1 MWDFIRGG
9 LRTTRTITTTTMAFR
24 MMATAH
30 RPTGTVIRIRTITMP
45 ATPTPAIT
53 KARWITIKT
62 AIPINRRATTIPL
75 FTKLNRTTIRMAT
88 AINRNQT
95 IRSLSQRRSDSHGK
109 GITMVRQTARRALR
123 CRKPSSV
130 IKSPTACALLATST
144 ARR

>member
-30 RPTGTVIRIRTITMP
+30 RPTGTVIPIRRITIP
-45 ATPTPAIT
+45 ATTTPAIT
-53 KARWITIKT
+53 KARCITIKT
-62 AIPINRRATTIPL
+62 AIPINSRATTIPL

-109 GITMVRQTARRALR
+109 GITMVRQTVRRALR